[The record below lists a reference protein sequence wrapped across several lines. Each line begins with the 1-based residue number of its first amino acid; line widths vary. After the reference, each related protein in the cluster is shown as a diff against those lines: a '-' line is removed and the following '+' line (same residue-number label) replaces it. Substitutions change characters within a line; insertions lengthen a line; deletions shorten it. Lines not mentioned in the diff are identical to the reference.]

1 VPPTTPGAE
10 AVLEE
15 LRRRRPHRRVLGGL
29 GPLVAAIA
37 LAVAMITLLPSTA
50 PEQVVER
57 PVADTGQA
65 AP

>member
-1 VPPTTPGAE
+1 MPSTAPAAE

-15 LRRRRPHRRVLGGL
+15 LRRRRPHRHVLGGL
-29 GPLVAAIA
+29 GPLVAAVA
-37 LAVAMITLLPSTA
+37 LAVAMMTLLPSTA